1 MAHTQPYLKHLPVL
15 RISHWLWIFFLIWTI
30 LILGSF
36 TFQWLEHRRIVEEL
50 ARFAAVSTFDRDVLY
65 RTWVTQ
71 QGGVYVPPTDATP
84 PNPYLN
90 IEDRDVVTQSGKRLT
105 LVNPA
110 YLTRQVYDLT
120 QKTSGIRGHI
130 TSLNLLNPNNAPDTW
145 EKNSLEKF
153 QNGMKD
159 TSSLEKMD
167 GQLYLRYMHPLQVEP
182 GCLRCH
188 STQGYKVGEVRGG
201 ICISVPMA
209 PYYASQAKEFASVSI
224 LHAFLWLFGLS
235 VGWIGQRRFRRGE
248 LDRLTAVH
256 NLQESEQR
264 FRLVLEN
271 IQDAY
276 FRFDKDGRLIDA
288 SPSAASMFGYET
300 PENMEGLLAQS
311 LYQDPEDRDS
321 FIDEIMNHGQVHDRI
336 CKGKKKDGSQFW
348 ASLNAQF
355 YYDDKGQMLGT
366 EGFIRSIT
374 ERKQAEDALRASEE
388 KYRLLF
394 LTNPVPM
401 WVYDTDSL
409 AFLAVNDFAVDH
421 YGYSRQEFLSM
432 TIKDIRPSEDIPY
445 LYDVLEKYTGNLRKV
460 GTARHHKKDGSL
472 IDVDITAHMIEFDGH
487 QAMFVLAMDMT
498 EQKQAENLLRQSEE
512 KFKAAFITSPDSINI
527 NRLSDGMFISIN
539 QGFTRIMGYTE
550 EETIGKTSL
559 ELNIWIDVAD
569 RNKLIAGLKEF
580 GKVENLEARFKAK
593 DGTQRNGLMSATIIN
608 LHNVPHILSITRD
621 ITEVKRLQQELFQS
635 QKMLS
640 IGTLAGGIAH
650 DFNNILNI
658 ILGYSGLLESWKN
671 QPEKFTESISA
682 ITHAVDRGAALVHQ
696 ILTFARKTETTFE
709 PISIRDLIGELCSML
724 EQTFPKVIRFNVH
737 LGEDIPLIHADHS
750 QMHQVMLNLCV
761 NARDA
766 MPRGGTITITAE
778 VYTREQIR
786 ERFSSADQEKYICI
800 SIADTGEGI
809 DELTRSRIFDP
820 FFTTKEMGKGT
831 GLGLAVVY
839 GVIQSHH
846 GFIDVK
852 SALGQGSMF
861 QLFMPVPA
869 VAARNVI
876 FQRTAESPVYGHA
889 ETILVVEDEEFIIE
903 TLSYE
908 LEKSGFSV
916 LTARDGME
924 AISKYQEH
932 LKEIVLVVTD
942 MGLPAM
948 TGIDVFKKL
957 KELNP
962 LVKVIFTSGFFE
974 PEERTELQNAGAIG
988 FIQKPYRP
996 EDVVRK
1002 IQEAID
1008 NK

>member
-1 MAHTQPYLKHLPVL
+1 MTHTQPYLKQLPVI
-15 RISHWLWIFFLIWTI
+15 RVSPWLWIFSLVWTI

-36 TFQWLEHRRIVEEL
+36 TFQWFEHRRIFEEL
-50 ARFAAVSTFDRDVLY
+50 ARFAAVSIFERDVLY
-65 RTWVTQ
+65 RSWVTQ
-71 QGGVYVPPTDATP
+71 QGGVYVHPTDTTP
-84 PNPYLN
+84 PNPYL
-90 IEDRDVVTQSGKRLT
+90 IVEDRDIVTQSGNHFT

-110 YLTRQVYDLT
+110 YMTRQVYDLT

-130 TSLNLLNPNNAPDTW
+130 TSLNPLNPNNAPDAW

-153 QNGMKD
+153 QIGMKD
-159 TSSLEKMD
+159 TSSLEKID
-167 GQLYLRYMHPLQVEP
+167 GLLYLRYMHPLQVEP
-182 GCLRCH
+182 GCVNCH
-188 STQGYKVGEVRGG
+188 STQGYNVGDVRGG

-209 PYYASQAKEFASVSI
+209 PYYASQAKDFASISI

-235 VGWIGQRRFRRGE
+235 LGWFGQIRFRHGE
-248 LDRLTAVH
+248 IDRMNAVH
-256 NLQESEQR
+256 DLQESEQR

-271 IQDAY
+271 IQVAY
-276 FRFDKDGRLIDA
+276 VRFDKDGRLTNA
-288 SPSAASMFGYET
+288 SPSAAAMFGYET
-300 PENMEGLLAQS
+300 PDEMHGMLKQS
-311 LYQDPEDRDS
+311 LYQESEEREAI
-321 FIDEIMNHGQVHDRI
+321 IDEMKNHGQVRDRI
-336 CKGKKKDGSQFW
+336 CNGMKKDGSQFW
-348 ASLNAQF
+348 TSLNAQF
-355 YYDDKGQMLGT
+355 YYDDNGQMLGT
-366 EGFIRSIT
+366 EGFIRDIT
-374 ERKQAEDALRASEE
+374 ERKKAEDALRVSEE

-394 LTNPVPM
+394 LNNPVPM
-401 WVYDTDSL
+401 WVYDTISL

-432 TIKDIRPSEDIPY
+432 TIKDIRPSEDIPH

-460 GTARHHKKDGSL
+460 GAARHRKKDGSL
-472 IDVDITAHMIEFDGH
+472 IDVEITAHMIEFEGH

-539 QGFTRIMGYTE
+539 QGFTRIMGYSE
-550 EETIGKTSL
+550 EEIIGKTSV

-608 LHNVPHILSITRD
+608 LHTVPHILSITRD

-658 ILGYSGLLESWKN
+658 ILGYSGLLESWKDR
-671 QPEKFTESISA
+671 PEKFRESINA

-709 PISIRDLIGELCSML
+709 PISIRDLIRELCSML

-737 LGEDIPLIHADHS
+737 VGEDLPLIHADHS
-750 QMHQVMLNLCV
+750 QIHQVMLNLCV

-766 MPRGGTITITAE
+766 MPRGGTITIVAE
-778 VYTREQIR
+778 VTIREQIR

-809 DELTRSRIFDP
+809 DEQTRTRIFDP

-846 GFIDVK
+846 GFIDVI
-852 SALGQGSMF
+852 SAPGQGSVF

-869 VAARNVI
+869 VTDRNTIPQWTTEV
-876 FQRTAESPVYGHA
+876 PVCGHA

-916 LTARDGME
+916 LTARDGLDG
-924 AISKYQEH
+924 ISMFREH
-932 LKEIVLVVTD
+932 QKEIVLVVTD

-948 TGIDVFKKL
+948 TGIDVFRKL

-974 PEERTELQNAGAIG
+974 PEVRTELQNAGALG
-988 FIQKPYRP
+988 FIQKPYKP
-996 EDVVRK
+996 EDVVQNIR
-1002 IQEAID
+1002 EAID